1 MELRTAC
8 LSIVAFAL
16 MGVVSS
22 VTAHRAPGSLTS
34 IKWNEVSSRTE
45 IIHRLHTHDA
55 ELGVGSSLNMT
66 DLSVEGA
73 EGRAYI
79 AIYIEEHFHIKGRE
93 KELQLELIGAEL
105 SGNYILVYQE
115 FPDRLPQNILI
126 HDSILRDAFP
136 AQINQVNIEDGD
148 KVHSLIFTKDVGWL
162 SYEFSLP

>member
-1 MELRTAC
+1 MVLRTAC

-22 VTAHRAPGSLTS
+22 GMAHRAPGSLTTL
-34 IKWNEVSSRTE
+34 KWNEASGRTE
-45 IIHRLHTHDA
+45 IIHQLHTHDA
-55 ELGVGSSLNMT
+55 ELGVGASLDMT
-66 DLSVEGA
+66 DLSVEDA
-73 EGRAYI
+73 EGRAQI
-79 AIYIEEHFHIKGRE
+79 AIYIEEHFHIKMGE

-126 HDSILRDAFP
+126 HDSILKDTFP

-148 KVHSLIFTKDVGWL
+148 KVHSLIFTKDVIWL